1 MPRSMA
7 PCTTQSWLANDA
19 FGFVLGLMGSR
30 ASTNLAENWL
40 WLAAPGEHRGPGV
53 EPTELAKR
61 QDEGR
66 KSNGPRRNVEAA
78 SPTG

>member
-1 MPRSMA
+1 MARSMA

-30 ASTNLAENWL
+30 ASRNLARTGSDAQRRGNIE
-40 WLAAPGEHRGPGV
+40 GPGF
-53 EPTELAKR
+53 EPTELAKG

-66 KSNGPRRNVEAA
+66 KNNGHRRNFEAA
-78 SPTG
+78 GPIR